1 MPVNAATIEC
11 INAFQALLDISS
23 TLRSVQDHL
32 SSVHQALTSEV
43 GTFYFVGIAVEAIPA
58 ITIASRNGY
67 DGRFWPT
74 ADSIQMALNQHAE
87 AKGRVLRAYR
97 AMPISER
104 ALVNLPSELRIE
116 AERQLASRFP

>member
-11 INAFQALLDISS
+11 INAFQSLLDVSS
-23 TLRSVQDHL
+23 ALRAVQDHL

-43 GTFYFVGIAVEAIPA
+43 GTFYFVGIGIEAIPA
-58 ITIASRNGY
+58 ITISSRNGY

-97 AMPISER
+97 AMPVGER
-104 ALVNLPSELRIE
+104 ALVNLPSDLRME
-116 AERQLASRFP
+116 AERQVPSRFV

>member
-32 SSVHQALTSEV
+32 TSVHQALTSEV
-43 GTFYFVGIAVEAIPA
+43 GTFYFVGISVEAIPA

-74 ADSIQMALNQHAE
+74 ADTIQLALNQHAE

-104 ALVNLPSELRIE
+104 ALVNLPSDLRIE
-116 AERQLASRFP
+116 AERQLASRFA